1 MSKQALEDLVTRAM
15 EDSCFRQA
23 LMEDPRGACK
33 GLDVTDEEMEELVV
47 ALSVGFEGALQTRVS
62 KSKFAGF
69 SGPMGIDGIV
79 E

>member
-1 MSKQALEDLVTRAM
+1 MAKETLEKIVARAM
-15 EDSCFRQA
+15 EDASFRQA
-23 LMEDPRGACK
+23 LLDNPRAACK
-33 GLDVTDEEMEELVV
+33 GLDVTNDELEELAV

-69 SGPMGIDGIV
+69 SGPLGIDGIV

>member
-1 MSKQALEDLVTRAM
+1 MSKGTLETIVARAM
-15 EDSCFRQA
+15 EDACFRQA
-23 LMEDPRGACK
+23 LMADPRAACE
-33 GLDVTDEEMEELVV
+33 GLDVTDEELEELGV
-47 ALSVGFEGALQTRVS
+47 ALSAGFEGALQTRIS

>member
-1 MSKQALEDLVTRAM
+1 MSKQALESVVSRAM
-15 EDSCFRQA
+15 EDNSFRQA
-23 LMEDPRGACK
+23 LLEDPRSACK
-33 GLDVTDEEMEELVV
+33 GLDITDEEMEELAV

-62 KSKFAGF
+62 KSRFAGF